1 MANYRCYP
9 LDSSGS
15 IVSMA
20 QAFVSTDDASAIAR
34 ARGLFPGQRIEVWLG
49 ARRVYTSGPGDES
62 WQPPQAGD
70 GLDRVGKLREQA
82 KLLRDVAA
90 GSAGSAPLDDRIL
103 DLARQCEELADALA
117 QALSTRVPERPNGNR

>member
-20 QAFVSTDDASAIAR
+20 QLFVSTDDATAIAK
-34 ARGLFPGQRIEVWLG
+34 ARGMFPGQRIEVWLG
-49 ARRVYTSGPGDES
+49 ARRVYTSGTSDES
-62 WQPPQAGD
+62 WQSPQAGD

-82 KLLRDVAA
+82 RLLRDIAA
-90 GSAGSAPLDDRIL
+90 WSVGLGPLDDEIL

-117 QALSTRVPERPNGNR
+117 EALSTPVAERSNRN

>member
-20 QAFVSTDDASAIAR
+20 QVFVSADDASAIAK
-34 ARGLFPGQRIEVWLG
+34 ARGMFPGQRIEVWLG
-49 ARRVYTSGPGDES
+49 ARRVYTSGTSDES
-62 WQPPQAGD
+62 WQPRQAGD

-82 KLLRDVAA
+82 RLLRDIAA
-90 GSAGSAPLDDRIL
+90 WSAGFAPLDDQIL
-103 DLARQCEELADALA
+103 DLARQCEGLADALA
-117 QALSTRVPERPNGNR
+117 KALSTPVAERSNRN